1 MIPETS
7 PSTSPRTSHA
17 PSLGYLVAPWIERF
31 CIHGPGEL
39 AGEPAR
45 LRLDQRAAVY
55 RYYELDANGRRRRR
69 RVVRGRARGDGKTT
83 LAAWIGTAELAGP
96 VAFAGW
102 RPDGRPR
109 GRPRVSADVPVL
121 ANSFEQA
128 NQAFGVL
135 RYGVEHGPLAPAFEC
150 FDTRIVSRPGVF
162 GWEAT
167 AYRVAAIAR
176 TNEGSLPTFLLVDET
191 HGMTGNGKRP
201 LIVLRTALTKRGVGW
216 SLESTTAG
224 LRGERSVA
232 EDSYDLGRAIDAGDV
247 DVDGT
252 LVDWLEADGGYD
264 LEDPDQRTLAI
275 AAANP
280 GAGPEQLA
288 AIADAWY
295 DPGIPEHEFRRYH
308 LNQWV
313 DALEDSWL
321 PTGAWAACR
330 SDLALDDGADVWV
343 GIDVALRNDSTAVVW
358 AGMLEG
364 RVVVRARV
372 WYPPPG
378 RLAIDHLEVMAFLRE
393 LAGRYRIRDL
403 AYDPRFFEVPAQL
416 LLDEGLPMRE
426 VPQTPERMVPA
437 CQHAFDAITAG
448 VITHDGDPVLGD
460 HVVGAVRREGER
472 GWTLSKGKSRR
483 KIDAAIALVLAC
495 WYAYVPPPPVPEPRI
510 Y

>member
-1 MIPETS
+1 M
-7 PSTSPRTSHA
+7 
-17 PSLGYLVAPWIERF
+17 
-31 CIHGPGEL
+31 
-39 AGEPAR
+39 
-45 LRLDQRAAVY
+45 
-55 RYYELDANGRRRRR
+55 
-69 RVVRGRARGDGKTT
+69 
-83 LAAWIGTAELAGP
+83 
-96 VAFAGW
+96 
-102 RPDGRPR
+102 
-109 GRPRVSADVPVL
+109 SADVPVL

-135 RYGVEHGPLAPAFEC
+135 RYCVERGPLAPAFEC

-162 GWEAT
+162 PWAAT

-201 LIVLRTALTKRGVGW
+201 LIVLRTALTKRGGGW
-216 SLESTTAG
+216 ALESTTAG
-224 LRGERSVA
+224 LRGEASVA
-232 EDSYDLGRAIDAGDV
+232 EDAYDLGRAIDAGDLT
-247 DVDGT
+247 VDGT
-252 LVDWLEADGGYD
+252 LVDWLEADGSYNLD
-264 LEDPDQRTLAI
+264 DDAQRHAAI

-280 GAGPEQLA
+280 GAGVEQLA
-288 AIADAWY
+288 AIDDAWF
-295 DPGIPEHEFRRYH
+295 DPAIPEHEFRRYH

-313 DALEDSWL
+313 AALEESWL

-330 SDLALDDGADVWV
+330 SDLELVDGVDVWA

-358 AGMLEG
+358 AGIVDE

-378 RLAIDHLEVMAFLRE
+378 RLAIDHIEVMAFLRD

-403 AYDPRFFEVPAQL
+403 AYDPRFFEVPAQM

-448 VITHDGDPVLGD
+448 VIAHDGDPVLAD
-460 HVVGAVRREGER
+460 HIVGAVRREGER

-483 KIDAAIALVLAC
+483 KIDAAIALVLAS
-495 WYAYVPPPPVPEPRI
+495 WLAYVPAPPPPNPHI